1 MSLVGVD
8 PSGVMG
14 CIGDSCVGSV
24 AKFAVAFPFVYHY
37 LGGVRHIAWDRTPDM
52 LTTESVEKSSY
63 LLLGSAVVV
72 SGGLALI
79 SL

>member
-1 MSLVGVD
+1 
-8 PSGVMG
+8 MG
-14 CIGDSCVGSV
+14 TIGDSCVGNV
-24 AKFAVAFPFVYHY
+24 AKFTVAFPFVYHY

-63 LLLGSAVVV
+63 LLLGSAMVV
-72 SGGLALI
+72 SGGLAFV